1 MISLTDIELRRGT
14 KVLLTEA
21 ELVIHPGQHIGII
34 GANGCGKSSLFK
46 LLLGQVAPDAGNLFI
61 PRDWRIAHMA
71 QELATSENSAVDFVL
86 DGDVELRRAEAA
98 IEKALLDE
106 DNNRLANEY
115 EKMDTMGGF
124 DAHYRAEQL
133 LHGLGFH
140 QSEIDRPV
148 SSFSGGWR
156 IRLNL
161 AQALMSPSDLMMLDE
176 PTNHLDLDATLWLEQ
191 WLKQYPGTLLI
202 ISHDRDFIDNVVER
216 IVHVE
221 NQKTNSYK
229 GNYSTFERVRGE
241 RLALQQA
248 SFEKQQKRRQ
258 EVEGFIARF
267 RAKASKAKQAQ
278 SRVKELQRM
287 EDVAPAHVDSPFYF
301 KFPEPKK
308 AHSALVNISRG
319 DLGYAN
325 KKILSHVNFDLHP
338 GTRIGLL
345 GPNGAGKSTL
355 INSLTGDLDLLSGER
370 VYGENIKVGYFA
382 QHQLEVLDM
391 QASAVLHLQRIT
403 PKATDQEI
411 RNFLGGFDFHND
423 KALDPIKDFSGG
435 EKARLALAIIVWQK
449 PNLLLLD
456 EPTNH
461 LDLEMR
467 HALTMA
473 LQGYEGALVVI
484 SHDRHLLRNT
494 VDEFYLV
501 AEGTVT
507 EFDGDLKDY
516 QNWLKNYVRDP
527 GASEP
532 AVVAAP
538 AEEKAPVA
546 NKAPAVNKVPVA
558 SQAPA
563 DKKLARQQSAEDR
576 KKLAPLNKQMKALDA
591 KIAKGQKQ
599 LQAIEEQLADGTI
612 YEESQ
617 ADVLK
622 NCLAEQVN
630 VKNAMT
636 NLEEEWLETQE
647 LIESMS

>member
-516 QNWLKNYVRDP
+516 QNWLKNYVREP
-527 GASEP
+527 GAPEP